1 MAVIYRHTRLD
12 NNTVFYIGIG
22 KEVKRAYSKK
32 GRNNYWKNI
41 VNLCGYEV
49 EILKKDLSWE
59 DACEL
64 EQALVSWYGRNDLG
78 LGLLVNMTDGGD
90 GIINQVFS
98 KETRE
103 KLRQNWLGRKHTT
116 EAKLNMSKAQKGIKK
131 SEEHKRKLSENS
143 SKHFLGKHHTIETLK
158 KMSVA
163 QSGENNPMYGK
174 THDDNIKRKLV
185 LNNTRTKVVLDI
197 ETGIFYDSLS
207 DASNI
212 LNIPRSTLEYRIKN
226 KLVNLIFT

>member
-1 MAVIYRHTRLD
+1 MAIIYRHTRLD
-12 NNTVFYIGIG
+12 TNTVFYIGIG

-41 VNLCGYEV
+41 VNLCWYEV

-64 EQALVSWYGRNDLG
+64 ERALVSWYGRNDLD

-90 GIINQVFS
+90 GFS
-98 KETRE
+98 NLSTESRE
-103 KLRQNWLGRKHTT
+103 KLRQNWLGRKHTDKS
-116 EAKLNMSKAQKGIKK
+116 KLNMSKAQKGKKK
-131 SEEHKRKLSENS
+131 SEEHKKKLSENS
-143 SKHFLGKHHTIETLK
+143 SKHFLGKYHTIETLK

-185 LNNTRTKVVLDI
+185 INNTRTKVVLDI
-197 ETGIFYDSLS
+197 ETGVFYDSLS
-207 DASNI
+207 DASNV
-212 LNIPRSTLEYRIKN
+212 LSIPRSTLEYRIKT

>member
-22 KEVKRAYSKK
+22 KEDKRAYSKK

-64 EQALVSWYGRNDLG
+64 ERALVSWYGRNDLG

-103 KLRQNWLGRKHTT
+103 KLRLNWLGRKHTDK
-116 EAKLNMSKAQKGIKK
+116 AKLNMSKIQKGRIITDA
-131 SEEHKRKLSENS
+131 HKLKISENNA
-143 SKHFLGKHHTIETLK
+143 KYWLGKKLPTETLK
-158 KMSVA
+158 KMSIA

-174 THDDNIKRKLV
+174 THNADIKRKLV

-197 ETGIFYDSLS
+197 ETGVFYDSLS

-212 LNIPRSTLEYRIKN
+212 LDIPRSTLEYRIKT

>member
-1 MAVIYRHTRLD
+1 MAIIYRHTRLD
-12 NNTVFYIGIG
+12 TNTVFYIGIG

-64 EQALVSWYGRNDLG
+64 ERALISWYGRNDLD

-90 GIINQVFS
+90 GSSNLS
-98 KETRE
+98 TESRE
-103 KLRQNWLGRKHTT
+103 KLRQNWLGRKHTDKS
-116 EAKLNMSKAQKGIKK
+116 KLNMSKAQKGKKK
-131 SEEHKRKLSENS
+131 SEEHKKKLSENS
-143 SKHFLGKHHTIETLK
+143 SKHFLGKYHTIETLK

-185 LNNTRTKVVLDI
+185 INNTRTKVVLDI
-197 ETGIFYDSLS
+197 ETGVFYDSLS
-207 DASNI
+207 DASNV
-212 LNIPRSTLEYRIKN
+212 LSIPRSTLEYRIKT

>member
-1 MAVIYRHTRLD
+1 MAIIYRHTRLD
-12 NNTVFYIGIG
+12 TNTVFYIGIG

-64 EQALVSWYGRNDLG
+64 ERALVSWYGRNDLD

-90 GIINQVFS
+90 GSSNLS
-98 KETRE
+98 TESRE
-103 KLRQNWLGRKHTT
+103 KLRQNWLGRKHTDKS
-116 EAKLNMSKAQKGIKK
+116 KLNMSKAQKGKKK
-131 SEEHKRKLSENS
+131 SEEHKKKLSENS
-143 SKHFLGKHHTIETLK
+143 SKHFLGKYHTIETLK

-185 LNNTRTKVVLDI
+185 INNTRTKVVLDI
-197 ETGIFYDSLS
+197 ETGVFYDSLS
-207 DASNI
+207 DASNV
-212 LNIPRSTLEYRIKN
+212 LSIPRSTLEYRIKT

>member
-1 MAVIYRHTRLD
+1 MAIIYRHTRLD
-12 NNTVFYIGIG
+12 TNTVFYIGIG

-64 EQALVSWYGRNDLG
+64 ERALVSWYGRNDLD

-90 GIINQVFS
+90 GSSNLS
-98 KETRE
+98 TESRE
-103 KLRQNWLGRKHTT
+103 KLRQNWLGRKHTDKS
-116 EAKLNMSKAQKGIKK
+116 KLNMSKAQKGKKK
-131 SEEHKRKLSENS
+131 SEEHKKKLSENS
-143 SKHFLGKHHTIETLK
+143 SKHFLGKYHTIETLK
-158 KMSVA
+158 KMSVT

-185 LNNTRTKVVLDI
+185 INNTRTKVVLDI
-197 ETGIFYDSLS
+197 ETGVFYDSLS
-207 DASNI
+207 DASNV
-212 LNIPRSTLEYRIKN
+212 LSIPRSTLEYRIKT

>member
-1 MAVIYRHTRLD
+1 MAIIYRHTRLD
-12 NNTVFYIGIG
+12 TNTVFYIGIG

-64 EQALVSWYGRNDLG
+64 ERALVSWYGRNDLD

-90 GIINQVFS
+90 GFS
-98 KETRE
+98 NLSTESRE
-103 KLRQNWLGRKHTT
+103 KLRQNWLGRKHTDKS
-116 EAKLNMSKAQKGIKK
+116 KLNMSKAQKGKKK
-131 SEEHKRKLSENS
+131 SEEHKKKLSENS
-143 SKHFLGKHHTIETLK
+143 SKHFLGKYHTIETLK

-185 LNNTRTKVVLDI
+185 INNTRTKVVLDI
-197 ETGIFYDSLS
+197 ETGVFYDSLS
-207 DASNI
+207 DASNV
-212 LNIPRSTLEYRIKN
+212 LSIPRSTLEYRIKT

>member
-41 VNLCGYEV
+41 INICEYEV
-49 EILKKDLSWE
+49 EILKKDLSWD

-64 EQALVSWYGRNDLG
+64 ERALISWYGRKDLNK
-78 LGLLVNMTDGGD
+78 GLLVNLTDGGD
-90 GIINQVFS
+90 GIINQTFS
-98 KETRE
+98 KERRE
-103 KLRQNWLGRKHTT
+103 KLRQTWLGRKHT
-116 EAKLNMSKAQKGIKK
+116 EESKLNMSKVQKGIRK

-143 SKHFLGKHHTIETLK
+143 PKPFLGKHHTIETLK
-158 KMSVA
+158 KMSIA
-163 QSGENNPMYGK
+163 QSGKNNPMYGK
-174 THDDNIKRKLV
+174 THNDDIKRKLV
-185 LNNTRTKVVLDI
+185 LNNTRTKVILDI

-207 DASNI
+207 DASKV
-212 LNIPRSTLEYRIKN
+212 LCVPRSTLEYRIKT

>member
-1 MAVIYRHTRLD
+1 MAIIYRHTRLD
-12 NNTVFYIGIG
+12 TNTIFYIGIG

-64 EQALVSWYGRNDLG
+64 ERALVSWYGRNDLD

-90 GIINQVFS
+90 GSSNLS
-98 KETRE
+98 TESRE
-103 KLRQNWLGRKHTT
+103 KLRQNWLGRKHTDKS
-116 EAKLNMSKAQKGIKK
+116 KLNMSKAQKGKKK
-131 SEEHKRKLSENS
+131 SEEHKKKLSENS
-143 SKHFLGKHHTIETLK
+143 SKHFLGKYHTIETLK

-185 LNNTRTKVVLDI
+185 INNTRTKVVLDI
-197 ETGIFYDSLS
+197 ETGVFYDSLS

-212 LNIPRSTLEYRIKN
+212 LSIPRSTLEYRIKT